1 MPQKICGVHRG
12 SRRRSNGFTGI
23 YFIQLQEAG
32 VILGEHHYSQ
42 WLDYDHR
49 KTTLSMSVTDT
60 TLRQVIIKLGRNPR
74 KLIQI

>member
-23 YFIQLQEAG
+23 YFIQLQEAV

-42 WLDYDHR
+42 
-49 KTTLSMSVTDT
+49 
-60 TLRQVIIKLGRNPR
+60 
-74 KLIQI
+74 